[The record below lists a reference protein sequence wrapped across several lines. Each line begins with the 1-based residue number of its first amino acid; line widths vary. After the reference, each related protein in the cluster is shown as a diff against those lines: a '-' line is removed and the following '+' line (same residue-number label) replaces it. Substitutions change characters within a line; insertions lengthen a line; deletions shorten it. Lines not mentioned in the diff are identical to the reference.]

1 MISLQCVIQIRTGY
15 VFGNLQVRR
24 GVRLKR
30 LIIQAFWFETT
41 TPRFLNNFGE
51 T

>member
-15 VFGNLQVRR
+15 VFGNLQGRR
-24 GVRLKR
+24 CVRLER
-30 LIIQAFWFETT
+30 LIIRAFWFETT
-41 TPRFLNNFGE
+41 TARFLNDVSE